1 MMYVNTILQTPATD
15 KTVLVKEHVPRT
27 QDMVQTDT
35 HVRVITATQET
46 TAKQVGRMKHFNK
59 DVEDLAY
66 KWLYCFMA

>member
-1 MMYVNTILQTPATD
+1 
-15 KTVLVKEHVPRT
+15 
-27 QDMVQTDT
+27 MVQKDI

-66 KWLYCFMA
+66 NSKR